1 MSLCLLHAEVPC
13 ILQCDKKGHASKKL
27 GTNSVGLASELSL
40 VSKLLRKVIPKE
52 FVRSGVYYDIPL
64 IIVSGLEMSLI
75 SGDVRSFNWLPIKD
89 RLAMMQLMQLWFLS
103 ALIILLQTTLQKSL
117 SCVLVFMTG
126 KLDQLVPW
134 KIARTLAEI
143 PQCSLICRCCWY
155 FTYRSNLFSVLVL
168 STNCRAMFQL
178 LDSLHTVNEN
188 NNIVYISYLKLVH
201 FPAWIYFNF
210 SLPMLVTR

>member
-1 MSLCLLHAEVPC
+1 MGLCGNFALLFSNC
-13 ILQCDKKGHASKKL
+13 ISHGTQHASL
-27 GTNSVGLASELSL
+27 QIEPWSPPYWIIL
-40 VSKLLRKVIPKE
+40 I
-52 FVRSGVYYDIPL
+52 FYCSGVYYDIPL

-134 KIARTLAEI
+134 IYPFAVCQLVRDLL
-143 PQCSLICRCCWY
+143 LIEER
-155 FTYRSNLFSVLVL
+155 
-168 STNCRAMFQL
+168 NC
-178 LDSLHTVNEN
+178 
-188 NNIVYISYLKLVH
+188 
-201 FPAWIYFNF
+201 
-210 SLPMLVTR
+210 VTH

>member
-75 SGDVRSFNWLPIKD
+75 SGDVRSLNWLPIKD
-89 RLAMMQLMQLWFLS
+89 RLKLNDATMVFKCINNLAPDYLANEFELR
-103 ALIILLQTTLQKSL
+103 
-117 SCVLVFMTG
+117 SCVHDRQTRS
-126 KLDQLVPW
+126 
-134 KIARTLAEI
+134 ASTLEN
-143 PQCSLICRCCWY
+143 S
-155 FTYRSNLFSVLVL
+155 THFSRNTTMLSDMQMLLVL
-168 STNCRAMFQL
+168 
-178 LDSLHTVNEN
+178 
-188 NNIVYISYLKLVH
+188 YL
-201 FPAWIYFNF
+201 
-210 SLPMLVTR
+210 

>member
-103 ALIILLQTTLQKSL
+103 ALIILLQTTLQKS
-117 SCVLVFMTG
+117 
-126 KLDQLVPW
+126 
-134 KIARTLAEI
+134 
-143 PQCSLICRCCWY
+143 
-155 FTYRSNLFSVLVL
+155 YRSNLFSVLVL

-210 SLPMLVTR
+210 SLPMLVTL

>member
-1 MSLCLLHAEVPC
+1 M
-13 ILQCDKKGHASKKL
+13 
-27 GTNSVGLASELSL
+27 
-40 VSKLLRKVIPKE
+40 
-52 FVRSGVYYDIPL
+52 YYDIPL

-134 KIARTLAEI
+134 IYPFAVCQLVRDLL
-143 PQCSLICRCCWY
+143 LIEERNCVTHY
-155 FTYRSNLFSVLVL
+155 AAILSV
-168 STNCRAMFQL
+168 
-178 LDSLHTVNEN
+178 
-188 NNIVYISYLKLVH
+188 
-201 FPAWIYFNF
+201 
-210 SLPMLVTR
+210 